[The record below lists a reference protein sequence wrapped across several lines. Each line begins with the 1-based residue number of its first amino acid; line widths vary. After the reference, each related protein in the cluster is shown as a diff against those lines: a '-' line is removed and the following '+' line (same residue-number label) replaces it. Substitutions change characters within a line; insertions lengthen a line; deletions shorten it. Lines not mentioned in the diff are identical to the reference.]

1 MKKNLWTVGII
12 IAFLIISLATY
23 NYLNESQ
30 KIIKVGY
37 LPSDHHAALIVAQQK
52 GMFEKEGLEVQM
64 VPFHSGADITYALS
78 LGKIDIGYC
87 GITPVTQ
94 AISNGYDLKIVA
106 PVNLDG
112 SGIVIPNNVNISA
125 TSLVNKTIAIPSKG
139 SVQDIL
145 LYIYLK
151 QNNVS
156 TQNINY
162 YKSEVPMMPL
172 GLKEGSFDAYVAWEP
187 FVSMINVYDYG
198 NVLVYSKN
206 IWENHPCCVVVTS
219 DKFIKEKPGKLRK
232 FLKVHVMA
240 TQYINEHPN
249 ETAAMLYTKMG
260 TSLKIEKEGISEIE
274 YLASYNSEFDQNVL
288 KMVKIQQQMGY
299 IKNNLSYSQIF
310 DFNYLS

>member
-1 MKKNLWTVGII
+1 MKKNLWMVGII
-12 IAFLIISLATY
+12 IAFLLISFATY

-37 LPSDHHAALIVAQQK
+37 LPSDHHAALIVAQHK
-52 GMFEKEGLEVQM
+52 GMFEKEGLKVQM
-64 VPFHSGADITYALS
+64 VPFNSGADITHALS

-94 AISNGYDLKIVA
+94 AISNGDDLKIVS
-106 PVNLDG
+106 PVNLEG
-112 SGIVIPNNVNISA
+112 SGIVIPNNVNMSP
-125 TSLVNKTIAIPSKG
+125 TSLINKTISIPSKG

-156 TQNINY
+156 RQGITY

-172 GLKEGSFDAYVAWEP
+172 GLKEESFDAYIAWEP
-187 FVSMINVYDYG
+187 FVSMVNVYDYG
-198 NVLVYSKN
+198 NVLIYSKN

-219 DKFIKEKPGKLRK
+219 NDFINQNPEKLRK

-240 TQYINEHPN
+240 TQYINAHPDEN
-249 ETAAMLYTKMG
+249 AEILHTKMG
-260 TSLKIEKEGISEIE
+260 TTLEIEKEGISEIE
-274 YLASYNSEFDQNVL
+274 YLALPNSEFSLNVI
-288 KMVKIQQQMGY
+288 KMVKIQQKMGY
-299 IKNNLSYSQIF
+299 IKNNISYSQIF
-310 DFNYLS
+310 DFEYL

>member
-1 MKKNLWTVGII
+1 MKKNLWILGII
-12 IAFLIISLATY
+12 IAFIVVSLGTY
-23 NYLNESQ
+23 NYLSESQ

-64 VPFHSGADITYALS
+64 VPFHSGADIAYALS

-87 GITPVTQ
+87 GITPITQ
-94 AISNGYDLKIVA
+94 AISNGNKLKIVA
-106 PVNLDG
+106 PVNLEG
-112 SGIVIPNNVNISA
+112 SGIVIPNNANIS
-125 TSLVNKTIAIPSKG
+125 SNILINKTIAIPSKG

-151 QNNVS
+151 QNNIS
-156 TQNINY
+156 PSSISY

-206 IWENHPCCVVVTS
+206 IWKKHPCCVVVTS
-219 DKFIKEKPGKLRK
+219 DKFINKNPQKLRK
-232 FLKVHVMA
+232 FLKIHVKT
-240 TQYINEHPN
+240 TQYINEHPS
-249 ETAAMLYTKMG
+249 ETAAILYDKMG
-260 TSLKIEKEGISEIE
+260 TSLEIEKEGISEIE
-274 YLASYNSEFDQNVL
+274 YLASPNPEFNKNVM
-288 KMVKIQQQMGY
+288 KIVKIQQQMGY
-299 IKNNLSYSQIF
+299 IKNNFSGSQIF
-310 DFNYLS
+310 NFKYL